1 MLMLKQIPW
10 LSLTLVF
17 LSYCALGWVI
27 SETETPWFV
36 WVILISVI
44 LLLLASLTIPWS
56 KIAQYYSTLLKS
68 NLRSF
73 LLTVVAAFVFFLML
87 AWFRI
92 FLDTLLILSATILA
106 KIDFQT
112 SGYKTGVGFLLT
124 SGFALSGLAV
134 GALLHRLI
142 LVGV

>member
-1 MLMLKQIPW
+1 MSILKQTPW

-27 SETETPWFV
+27 SETRTPGFIWL
-36 WVILISVI
+36 ILIAAI
-44 LLLLASLTIPWS
+44 LLLLASLTTPWS
-56 KIAQYYSTLLKS
+56 KIADYYSTLLKS

-73 LLTVVAAFVFFLML
+73 LITVSAAFLFFLML

-112 SGYKTGVGFLLT
+112 SGYKAGVGFWFT
-124 SGFALSGLAV
+124 SIFALSGLAI
-134 GALLHRLI
+134 GAWLHRLI
-142 LVGV
+142 